1 MRRELLCC
9 LFVTV
14 ACVEPSEVEAGRETG
29 ACLDGECFDGLE
41 CLSNLCVGPDADP
54 GDTESDPM
62 TTTSPSSTSSSTSPT
77 ASSTATTNDTGDPQT
92 SGDPETTG
100 DPTDDTAPVDWGS
113 CEQLDLLF
121 VIDNSASMFDEQGAL
136 GAAAPD
142 FLTELVAR
150 SGSSDHHVMVVDS
163 DAWPFTGCETLCQ
176 FGGVC
181 SAWEDYVCGETQPL
195 QCEDVLGAGVTHPR
209 GIDSS
214 NSACGFDGDA
224 RWLSLDEPDAASR
237 FVCAATVGT
246 GSMSDPE
253 VPMEAMVTAVN
264 TVAGGAAAECN
275 AGFLRDDAP
284 LVVVFVTDEDDAEGD
299 SSGTPQGWKQGLAA
313 AKGGDADRIAVLGLF
328 GDNDQPSAICEP
340 LGDSAGAE
348 SSERLGEF
356 VGLFDDRGLRSSVCA
371 DHYGD
376 AFADLLDVL
385 DSMCQ

>member
-9 LFVTV
+9 LFATV

-29 ACLDGECFDGLE
+29 ACLEGECFDGLE

-62 TTTSPSSTSSSTSPT
+62 TTSSPSSTAGSTSPT
-77 ASSTATTNDTGDPQT
+77 ASTTATTNDTSDQT
-92 SGDPETTG
+92 SGDPESTG

-136 GAAAPD
+136 AAAAPD

-163 DAWPFTGCETLCQ
+163 DAWPFSGCETLCQ
-176 FGGVC
+176 FGGTC
-181 SAWEDYVCGETQPL
+181 TAWEDYVCGETQPL

-224 RWLSLDEPDAASR
+224 RWLSLDEPDVASR

-246 GSMSDPE
+246 ASMSDPE

-264 TVAGGAAAECN
+264 PVAGGAAAECN

-284 LVVVFVTDEDDAEGD
+284 LVVVFVTDEDDAQGD
-299 SSGTPQGWKQGLAA
+299 SSGTPEGWKQGLAA
-313 AKGGDADRIAVLGLF
+313 AKGGAAARIAVLGLF
-328 GDNDQPSAICEP
+328 GDNDRPSAICEP
-340 LGDSAGAE
+340 LVDSAGAE
-348 SSERLGEF
+348 SSERLREF
-356 VGLFDDRGLRSSVCA
+356 VALFGDRGLRSSVCA